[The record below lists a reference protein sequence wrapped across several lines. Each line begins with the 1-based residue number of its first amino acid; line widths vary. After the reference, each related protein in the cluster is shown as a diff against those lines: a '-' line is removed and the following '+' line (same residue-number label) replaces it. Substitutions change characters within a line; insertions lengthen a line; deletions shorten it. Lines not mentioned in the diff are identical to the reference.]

1 MQRPS
6 AERII
11 GIALALSALT
21 LVALLAIGFGM
32 DLVAGSH
39 SSSPSGG
46 FAAQASATATPAA
59 ATATPAGSP
68 TPSAAPSDSQSP
80 LPTPAPTSSAS
91 PALPA
96 MLATIGDSYTQA
108 WSVSPTY
115 KRDHPAYSWAVGTAK
130 GDGVFSLRERFAA
143 LGDKL
148 AGGVVDAATSG
159 KKMSDA
165 ARQATEIVTAARKL
179 APGATAYVTF
189 ELGIN
194 DLCDNPTTDPA
205 TLETQ
210 LRSAIAILRSGLPN
224 GSRILMLSIPDF
236 SHFYSITQ
244 ANAKAK
250 AFLSQPA
257 YAQTCAPFLGSD
269 SPLTMAAAQELL
281 ATYDA
286 TLGQV
291 CDEIEATDGTAGK
304 LHCRS
309 NEALLSEKDF
319 TIKDLST
326 VDYFH
331 PSLSGQGKMAASAW
345 AAGYWANV
353 RLPPRSRSVGPA
365 GPVPTERPGVAPW
378 RASLL
383 PCHCCSEA
391 GYADGTALAT
401 PGADGDQRGRGPGRR
416 VRGPGLRPSRRLVAP
431 SRPA

>member
-46 FAAQASATATPAA
+46 FAAQASATATPAAATATPAA

-353 RLPPRSRSVGPA
+353 RLPA
-365 GPVPTERPGVAPW
+365 GA
-378 RASLL
+378 A
-383 PCHCCSEA
+383 
-391 GYADGTALAT
+391 ALAVGRAGG
-401 PGADGDQRGRGPGRR
+401 PGADGEAGGGALA
-416 VRGPGLRPSRRLVAP
+416 GVAP
-431 SRPA
+431 AVPLLLGSRLCRRNSARHTGR

>member
-1 MQRPS
+1 LTGAIRPS

-115 KRDHPAYSWAVGTAK
+115 KRTTRPTRGQSARQRETASSAC
-130 GDGVFSLRERFAA
+130 GSGSRLF
-143 LGDKL
+143 GDKL

-179 APGATAYVTF
+179 APGADRLRHLRARHQRPVRQPDD
-189 ELGIN
+189 GP
-194 DLCDNPTTDPA
+194 CD
-205 TLETQ
+205 
-210 LRSAIAILRSGLPN
+210 S
-224 GSRILMLSIPDF
+224 
-236 SHFYSITQ
+236 
-244 ANAKAK
+244 
-250 AFLSQPA
+250 
-257 YAQTCAPFLGSD
+257 
-269 SPLTMAAAQELL
+269 
-281 ATYDA
+281 
-286 TLGQV
+286 
-291 CDEIEATDGTAGK
+291 
-304 LHCRS
+304 
-309 NEALLSEKDF
+309 
-319 TIKDLST
+319 
-326 VDYFH
+326 
-331 PSLSGQGKMAASAW
+331 
-345 AAGYWANV
+345 
-353 RLPPRSRSVGPA
+353 
-365 GPVPTERPGVAPW
+365 
-378 RASLL
+378 
-383 PCHCCSEA
+383 
-391 GYADGTALAT
+391 
-401 PGADGDQRGRGPGRR
+401 
-416 VRGPGLRPSRRLVAP
+416 
-431 SRPA
+431 